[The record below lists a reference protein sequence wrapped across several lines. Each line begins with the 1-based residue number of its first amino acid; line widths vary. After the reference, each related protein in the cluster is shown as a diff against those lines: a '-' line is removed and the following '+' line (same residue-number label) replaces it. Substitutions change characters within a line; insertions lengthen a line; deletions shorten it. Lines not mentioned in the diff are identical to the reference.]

1 MSSESEPL
9 ESYYSS
15 TTWKGIVQ
23 SGYSLLRARHVQPR
37 SETQTLHLK
46 RLTYRDLLLYGSLIV
61 VPSIFLDVYQR
72 TRTAVTKK
80 PRHHPEG
87 AWQWY
92 LHSSLREDLARF
104 TNETTG
110 YHENRPES
118 ATELDDLTAWA
129 MTAIQFLWN
138 YDDLMDTIW
147 DEWFTLKLVDEAA
160 VKAGFVND
168 DLFRRLQ
175 RQWEIVRPYSAPLNG
190 TYADIRRS
198 EFEKFITPRVNALP
212 ADIRQEVINRH
223 RALSETKPEA
233 FQRQMSM
240 LATMIPLRYTN
251 IKRPIP
257 LWDARIAVIVNGQ
270 YYLIDVIAHDDDG
283 DPIIYEYSG
292 RQSKLLFRNG
302 LPVSSTCE
310 GMVIKHDQVF
320 RRNGDPLGYLDM
332 PPAGLVMGQLQAILE
347 QHPSTNSLAAEE
359 TIDILLAET
368 PRRAQKRLRSML
380 PPEMLQT
387 LKKLSNAPL
396 IINWDERPRDRTLAE
411 LRRIQRGVGDHAL
424 TISRTEGSLIFDQSH
439 IFFDGTWSLAM
450 AEVLTNAAVMWCD
463 RCTTIAPTEAE
474 PPARLTFAAT
484 PQFLAEA
491 RALRQVPEISAET
504 TIWDISNIFTLR
516 KTLAKAGTRL
526 TVNDLLV
533 ITRIFHAAHYRPSP
547 GVQKDID
554 AFQANAQSKT
564 ELRASRSIDQ
574 SLERGRITNPAL
586 LIPVDA
592 SPTDP
597 AERLYP
603 ITFRNLA
610 DSLVW
615 IWDDT
620 WDAYQEYRRI
630 EPPNTPEGI
639 AAFQKFVLKRTLLVG
654 NLRAFSHIL
663 DANKAVAIRGESFSV
678 AIIDLLVGLPIWL
691 QTLLKEI
698 PEQFSSLNEIIR
710 GDEVYSNVGRVVQ
723 GSTLKRFMT
732 AKDDGNTKALAWGFM
747 SDDDGRLIVTMR
759 DFRPHVKPLIEAG
772 RIDLAYKMAQDYVI
786 AYTADLIGLVARLSA
801 MLQAERPE

>member
-1 MSSESEPL
+1 MSVESEPL

-15 TTWKGIVQ
+15 TTWRGIVQ
-23 SGYSLLRARHVQPR
+23 SGYSLLSARHVQPR
-37 SETQTLHLK
+37 SETQTAHLS
-46 RLTYRDLLLYGSLIV
+46 RPNYRDLLLYGSLIV

-72 TRTAVTKK
+72 IRTAVTKK
-80 PRHHPEG
+80 PRHHPDG

-92 LHSSLREDLARF
+92 LHTSLREDLARF

-110 YHENRPES
+110 YHDSRPEA
-118 ATELDDLTAWA
+118 ATELDDLSAWVMA
-129 MTAIQFLWN
+129 AIQFLWN

-160 VKAGFVND
+160 TKAGFLND
-168 DLFRRLQ
+168 ELFRRLQ
-175 RQWEIVRPYSAPLNG
+175 RQWEIIRPYSAPLNG

-198 EFEKFITPRVNALP
+198 DFESFITPRINALP
-212 ADIRQEVINRH
+212 PDIRQEVQDRH
-223 RALSETKPEA
+223 RKLSEKKPEA

-240 LATMIPLRYTN
+240 LATMIPLKYTN
-251 IKRPIP
+251 VKRPIP
-257 LWDARIAVIVNGQ
+257 LWDARIGIIVGGQ
-270 YYLIDVIAHDDDG
+270 YYLIDLIAHDDDG

-292 RQSKLLFRNG
+292 QQSKLLFRSG
-302 LPVSSTCE
+302 RPFSSS
-310 GMVIKHDQVF
+310 GDSLAINRDQVF

-332 PPAGLVMGQLQAILE
+332 PPAGRVMGQLQAILE
-347 QHPSTNSLAAEE
+347 QNLSASPVGDEE
-359 TIDILLAET
+359 TVDILLAET

-380 PPEMLQT
+380 PPETLQT
-387 LKKLSNAPL
+387 LKLLSNAPL
-396 IINWDERPRDRTLAE
+396 IINWDERPGDRTLAE
-411 LRRIQRGVGDHAL
+411 LRRTQRGVGDHAL
-424 TISRTEGSLIFDQSH
+424 TISRTESSLIFDQSH

-450 AEVLTNAAVMWCD
+450 AEVLTNAAVMWCE
-463 RCTTIAPTEAE
+463 RSTTIAPTEAE
-474 PPARLTFAAT
+474 PPTRLTFAAT

-491 RALRQVPEISAET
+491 RSLRQVPEISAET
-504 TIWDISNIFTLR
+504 TIFDISNILNLR
-516 KTLAKAGTRL
+516 KMLAKAGTRL

-547 GVQKDID
+547 GVQKEID
-554 AFQANAQSKT
+554 EFQARAASKT
-564 ELRASRSIDQ
+564 EVRASRSIDQ

-592 SPTDP
+592 SLTDP

-620 WDAYQEYRRI
+620 WDAYQVYRRI

-654 NLRAFSHIL
+654 NLRAFSYIL

-698 PEQFSSLNEIIR
+698 PEQVSALNEIIR

-772 RIDLAYKMAQDYVI
+772 RIDLAYQMAQDYVV

-801 MLQAERPE
+801 MLQVERPE